1 MAESRE
7 PPFSK
12 EKRGF
17 FISISV
23 VDREAFQKRGGLSSP
38 IPPFL
43 AGRLSHDLG

>member
-17 FISISV
+17 FISTSF
-23 VDREAFQKRGGLSSP
+23 VDQKAVQKKSGPSSLVL
-38 IPPFL
+38 PFL
-43 AGRLSHDLG
+43 SRS